1 MRTVVPVYSI
11 TMGIA
16 MIAMWSF
23 FWATGAIPEMMTKPW
38 EITMHLT
45 AEFTTAAL
53 LIISGIGMLAG
64 MLWAQRVNVF
74 ASGMLV
80 YTLIQSPGYY
90 LQRNSLIFVVM
101 CAVSFVLTV
110 SLSPAFKP
118 VPRKVLLQASAPEAP
133 LSLRHEARTV
143 AHHHES

>member
-1 MRTVVPVYSI
+1 MKTVIPVYSI
-11 TMGIA
+11 TMGVA

-23 FWATGAIPEMMTKPW
+23 FWVTGAIPDMLTKPW

-53 LIISGIGMLAG
+53 LIISGTGLLLGA
-64 MLWAQRVNVF
+64 LWAQRVNVF

-90 LQRNSLIFVVM
+90 LQRNALIFVAM
-101 CAVSFVLTV
+101 LAVCFVLTV
-110 SLSPAFKP
+110 ALSPAFRP
-118 VPRKVLLQASAPEAP
+118 VPRRILVKVAEQPMP
-133 LSLRHEARTV
+133 D
-143 AHHHES
+143 